1 MLALVLGYAISWSL
15 IGPVREIDARLR
27 QIAAGDFTQR
37 VDVGNR
43 DELGALAANVNRTCE
58 ELGRLYE
65 QLEALAAVGQVVNA
79 SLDLETVLRSIL
91 EHACAL
97 ADAEGG
103 TVHVLDE
110 ASGRLELAAAHRL
123 TEELAQRVR
132 DLPAYDEGTILGRCT
147 ARREPVQNEDVALD
161 RDYALRELVLR
172 AGFRA
177 LLALPLVREGHVIGG
192 LLVWRVAPGE
202 FRARDGRPA
211 ADVRRPVGARHPE
224 RPAVPARSRRRAAQ
238 LEVASQH
245 KSQFLANMSHELRT
259 PLNAILGYTEL
270 IAGRHLRRAAEQDR
284 ARCSSA
290 SRATAST
297 CSA

>member
-1 MLALVLGYAISWSL
+1 M
-15 IGPVREIDARLR
+15 
-27 QIAAGDFTQR
+27 
-37 VDVGNR
+37 
-43 DELGALAANVNRTCE
+43 
-58 ELGRLYE
+58 
-65 QLEALAAVGQVVNA
+65 GQVVNA

-172 AGFRA
+172 AGFRS

-192 LLVWRVAPGE
+192 LIVCRAAPGAFPPE
-202 FRARDGRPA
+202 T
-211 ADVRRPVGARHPE
+211 VGLLQSFTAQSALAIHN
-224 RPAVPARSRRRAAQ
+224 AQ
-238 LEVASQH
+238 LFQEIEAQRHALELASQH

-270 IAGRHLRRAAEQDR
+270 ILDGIYGEAPDKMRAVLERVQSNGKHLLGLINDVLDLSKIEAGQLALSLGDYSLAGRREHGGQRDR
-284 ARCSSA
+284 VAGRGEEARA
-290 SRATAST
+290 SRSRCRRTCRAGTATSGG
-297 CSA
+297 